1 MNETKLYDI
10 NDDIKIKIDLK
21 PLKKEIIEI
30 FMNSIVDNAF
40 NIQCIKSVI

>member
-30 FMNSIVDNAF
+30 FKNTIVDNAF

>member
-30 FMNSIVDNAF
+30 FKNSIVDNAF